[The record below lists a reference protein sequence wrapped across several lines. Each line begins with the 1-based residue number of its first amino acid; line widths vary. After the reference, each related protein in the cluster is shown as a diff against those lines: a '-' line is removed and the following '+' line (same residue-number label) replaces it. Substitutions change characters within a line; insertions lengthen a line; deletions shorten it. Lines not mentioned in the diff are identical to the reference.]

1 MNSSGAP
8 FSICFQAILDSL
20 FGEYLTK
27 YYLNFCYFFNH
38 IFGNL
43 QTVNIQWG
51 SLCQWIIAR
60 SKYHLKFLQIVN
72 ILYLV
77 LRREKVC
84 FNEHHFPRHPIH
96 VKLMPGELGTSEPCS
111 GKICKI
117 FRNKLFLKYLR
128 SILMVGPRAFTR
140 TDLTLVTV
148 T

>member
-27 YYLNFCYFFNH
+27 CYHNFCFFFNH

-43 QTVNIQWG
+43 QTVNIQWR

-128 SILMVGPRAFTR
+128 
-140 TDLTLVTV
+140 
-148 T
+148 